1 MSTNNSDISQVI
13 KIILSNV
20 KIDDR
25 PPILLST
32 KDIDMIIDGSYYS
45 IKMNIIKNGNSS
57 NNHINISTNDNI
69 PLTKAKTEIKPEIT
83 NKINFSELPEKNISI
98 NDTDLDKYIKQ
109 AENYISNI
117 NIKTRNS
124 IENEQ
129 NLNIEELLTQIPS
142 STNLNNINAK
152 IEINNTK
159 NSNIILPFD
168 FIKNYEIDNY
178 IHNSNILN
186 DENYFILEDYRKKQR
201 IRYNPMEYIIK
212 EKMFKQIYKNNVEIT
227 CIDAK
232 NGILFVGNN
241 LGTIKTYSIE
251 KNYEYKNYE
260 SSDLMN
266 LNNRNISVSCI
277 KSSPDNETFVSG
289 HDNGAIILWET
300 YSTKIKRFISP
311 SKKIN
316 NKIICIR
323 YMVKENGFYT
333 LIISDIDGKIKLLT
347 IYEGYFMT
355 SVCIQT
361 FINKPKPCYLI
372 ENLNFDNEEKNLYN
386 VTMENIKN
394 YICLIGNE
402 DSIEIFILSLDS
414 NAIASYTTGNIDY
427 KIQNVLEINNPLSN
441 FNIKKGNFINYPSA
455 SFGYGYLSHHINNK
469 NNDDEN
475 ENDSEEDEEVGK
487 NKTEKINGDILMAV
501 SWHNTIIVYSIP
513 INDNKIQNPVYIGY
527 YKDLNINNIIHI
539 GFFSVSIIFYV
550 DDNNNIKLVN
560 TNLIK
565 NSDNNFN
572 NNDTNNNQEKDNLKS
587 SVNSVIEND
596 NKINDFSDYKEI
608 VLNDKNLMCVV
619 NNQQNVKIYSN
630 FIVAQSKNI
639 YILSRKNFNHIK
651 LYSWEQCL
659 MNMKNNFDWITMFCL
674 GINIYKG
681 HSSIKTLADIPN
693 ETYYRKTKVKYVLKK
708 IIKEYFSINLTNE
721 LTKNSNF
728 DFVNITIETCINIEA
743 LDFLLDDIQRLID
756 TKGFGDLFLEK
767 IEPFIL
773 KDKIKD
779 QILAPTT
786 LNTLIEFY
794 TNQGKIYDLSQLL
807 PHLHIKCLDCELI
820 RKVSVQYDFF
830 STLIYIYTNSKND
843 YFTPLILMNNKF
855 NTMVNENNINNLFM
869 DVISGKTI
877 EIFNEKIK
885 IYENFEKTKEY
896 LGFKIFWYL
905 YICLKGQKYPKFNEL
920 IDDDTYSDIITV
932 LFIFY
937 CDASNLRLFDSYTYF
952 NILEIFFSDK
962 NILNLIKKINRNNLI
977 QIQNKNN
984 IQLFTNNDNMD
995 INIVT
1000 IITNGLYKIQN
1011 KSFYDKFDLSFFIIK
1026 ICIYLEIQD
1035 NILYESLF
1043 YLLSYYKS
1051 VSTNYNSL
1059 KSKDNFNTHY
1069 KIIHFDSEYL
1079 KTFSKAVITAID
1091 ILKNSVNDQN
1101 IFFGQYLKNLI
1112 NISNDSP
1119 FSLIK
1124 IHLFDLNNDINKCVE
1139 LYLDDNSSLNNEEKF
1154 TVFSYIN
1161 TKLELLQSN
1170 PYFFFDANNT
1180 NINHFNEFKI
1190 FISNK
1195 IEKLAVISIA
1205 ELEKLILRWYKKEQI
1220 SIIHKLDIVPEIQLQ
1235 YLHFFM
1241 KEATEKYSN
1250 KEEELDDE
1258 MKNIYFFYFELLVK
1272 LGKNNYLI
1280 SALKDNVKFYPLEK
1294 CLKLTLKNK
1303 FNEASIYIYEVL
1315 GKYSDALDIALN
1327 DIDIIYNKSKNI
1339 LVNKDDFE
1347 IDVDLNKKSKDIND
1361 ELYFKLQKNISTAV
1375 QICQKVSIMNL
1386 KNSNLYLNLWFNL
1399 FVKLFNIYIDIKS
1412 INKNNTIEQISLT
1425 LFINSEFENFLKN
1438 LYLYG
1443 GSSKIINYISSNK
1456 NIKKTEYEEF
1466 IEISTKILPIIKS
1479 YSILL
1484 DNSLLLYKNFSLNDI
1499 NEYINLKTLGGED
1512 FNFKKCDFCG
1522 KKFNNKKKSVALQCG
1537 HFLHLGCCLIYEQ
1550 NPFCCICYD
1559 NVYDY
1564 QLSFPKNII
1573 SEKIN
1578 EEPSEKQIETQLR
1591 RKKMHMFTKLDFIE
1605 NRYFEESI

>member
-1 MSTNNSDISQVI
+1 MSINQNFDISQML

-20 KIDDR
+20 KIEDR
-25 PPILLST
+25 PPILLSI

-45 IKMNIIKNGNSS
+45 IKMNINRNKNNSN
-57 NNHINISTNDNI
+57 NNHINISTKDINLLKNSKI
-69 PLTKAKTEIKPEIT
+69 QTKSEIN
-83 NKINFSELPEKNISI
+83 NKINFSDLPEKNISI

-117 NIKTRNS
+117 NIKTKNY
-124 IENEQ
+124 IENEE
-129 NLNIEELLTQIPS
+129 NLNISELLTQIPN
-142 STNLNNINAK
+142 STNFNNNINTN
-152 IEINNTK
+152 IEINIPK
-159 NSNIILPFD
+159 NNNFVLPFD

-178 IHNSNILN
+178 IHNSNILK
-186 DENYFILEDYRKKQR
+186 DEKYFILEDYRKKQR

-212 EKMFKQIYKNNVEIT
+212 EKIFRQIYKNNLEIT

-241 LGTIKTYSIE
+241 LGTIRTYSLE

-260 SSDLMN
+260 SSDLLNMN
-266 LNNRNISVSCI
+266 DINKGVSCI
-277 KSSPDNETFVSG
+277 KSSPDNETFISG

-311 SKKIN
+311 SKKLK
-316 NKIICIR
+316 NKIISAR
-323 YMVKENGFYT
+323 YLVKESGFYT
-333 LIISDIDGKIKLLT
+333 LIISDIEGQIKLLT

-355 SVCIQT
+355 SVCIQA

-386 VTMENIKN
+386 ITMENIKN

-402 DSIEIFILSLDS
+402 DSIEVFILSLDS
-414 NAIASYTTGNIDY
+414 NAIASYTTGNIQY
-427 KIQNVLEINNPLSN
+427 KIQSVLEINNPISN
-441 FNIKKGNFINYPSA
+441 FNIQKGNFINYPSA
-455 SFGYGYLSHHINNK
+455 SFGYGYLSHHTNNNK
-469 NNDDEN
+469 IIEDESENEIDSEDDEEGNND
-475 ENDSEEDEEVGK
+475 
-487 NKTEKINGDILMAV
+487 KTEKTKGDVLMAV
-501 SWHNTIIVYSIP
+501 AWHNTISIYSLP
-513 INDNKIQNPVYIGY
+513 IIDNKIQNPVYIGC
-527 YKDLNINNIIHI
+527 YKDFNTNEILHI
-539 GFFSVSIIFYV
+539 GFFSVSIIYYV
-550 DDNNNIKLVN
+550 DNKNNIKLVN

-565 NSDNNFN
+565 NIN
-572 NNDTNNNQEKDNLKS
+572 NNLEKENLKR
-587 SVNSVIEND
+587 SVNSVTEND
-596 NKINDFSDYKEI
+596 NKTNDFNDYKEI
-608 VLNDKNLMCVV
+608 NLNDKNLMCSV
-619 NNQQNVKIYSN
+619 NIQQNAKIYSN

-639 YILSRKNFNHIK
+639 YILSRNNFHHIK

-659 MNMKNNFDWITMFCL
+659 MNTKNNFDWVTLFCL
-674 GINIYKG
+674 GIDIYKG
-681 HSSIKTLADIPN
+681 HSNIKSLADIPN

-721 LTKNSNF
+721 LTTNSNF
-728 DFVNITIETCINIEA
+728 DFVNVTIETCINIEA

-767 IEPFIL
+767 IEPFVL

-786 LNTLIEFY
+786 LNALIEFY
-794 TNQGKIYDLSQLL
+794 SDKGKIYDLSQLL

-820 RKVSVQYDFF
+820 RKVSIQYDFF
-830 STLIYIYTNSKND
+830 STLIYIYTNAKND
-843 YFTPLILMNNKF
+843 FFTPLILMNNKF
-855 NTMVNENNINNLFM
+855 NTMANDKNITNLFM
-869 DVISGKTI
+869 EIILGKKI
-877 EIFNEKIK
+877 DNFQEKIK
-885 IYENFEKTKEY
+885 AYENFEKTKEY
-896 LGFKIFWYL
+896 LGFKIFWYV

-920 IDDDTYSDIITV
+920 IDDTTYQDIIAV

-962 NILNLIKKINRNNLI
+962 NILRLIKQINKNNLI
-977 QIQNKNN
+977 AIQKKNN
-984 IQLFTNNDNMD
+984 IQLFSNNDNMD

-1011 KSFYDKFDLSFFIIK
+1011 NDFYDKFDLSFFIIK

-1043 YLLSYYKS
+1043 FLLSYYKS
-1051 VSTNYNSL
+1051 ISSNYNTL

-1069 KIIHFDSEYL
+1069 KILNFDSEYL
-1079 KTFSKAVITAID
+1079 KVFSKVIIVAID
-1091 ILKNSVNDQN
+1091 VLKNSVNDQN
-1101 IFFGQYLKNLI
+1101 IFFGQYLKNLV

-1119 FSLIK
+1119 FTLIK
-1124 IHLFDLNNDINKCVE
+1124 IHLFDLNNDINKCVD
-1139 LYLDDNSSLNNEEKF
+1139 LYLDDNSALSNEEKSN
-1154 TVFSYIN
+1154 VYSYIN

-1170 PYFFFDANNT
+1170 PYFFFDSNNT

-1195 IEKLAVISIA
+1195 IEKLAMISIA

-1250 KEEELDDE
+1250 SEEELDDE

-1294 CLKLTLKNK
+1294 CLELTLKNK
-1303 FNEASIYIYEVL
+1303 FNEASIFINEIL
-1315 GKYSDALDIALN
+1315 GKYSDALDIALK
-1327 DIDIIYNKSKNI
+1327 DIDITYNKTKNI

-1347 IDVDLNKKSKDIND
+1347 IDVDINKESKEIND
-1361 ELYFKLQKNISTAV
+1361 ELYFRLQKSIGTAI
-1375 QICQKVSIMNL
+1375 QLCQKVSIMNM
-1386 KNSNLYLNLWFNL
+1386 KNNDLYLDLWFNL
-1399 FVKLFNIYIDIKS
+1399 FVKLFNIYIDVKN

-1425 LFINSEFENFLKN
+1425 LFSNNEFENFLKS
-1438 LYLYG
+1438 LFIYG

-1456 NIKKTEYEEF
+1456 NINKTEYEEF
-1466 IEISTKILPIIKS
+1466 IKIVNKILPVVKS
-1479 YSILL
+1479 YSVLL
-1484 DNSLLLYKNFSLNDI
+1484 ENSLLIYQNFSLIDL
-1499 NEYINLKTLGGED
+1499 NEYINQKTLGGED
-1512 FNFKKCDFCG
+1512 FNFKNCDFCG
-1522 KKFNNKKKSVALQCG
+1522 KKLDNKKKSVALQCG
-1537 HFLHLGCCLIYEQ
+1537 HLLHLGCCLIYEQ

-1578 EEPSEKQIETQLR
+1578 EEPNEKQIETQLR